1 MSPYPLV
8 SVVVPC
14 RNEERHIAQCLD
26 SILACDF
33 PQERLEILVV
43 DGCSD
48 DGTRAI
54 LARYAERY
62 ARIHVLDNPKRI
74 TPTALNIGVL
84 AARGEI
90 IMRMDAHVIYPASY
104 ISQLVGALEE
114 TGADNVGGIIATLP
128 GDDSATARAIAV
140 GLSHPLGVGNS
151 YFRVGS
157 RERRWTDAVSF
168 GCYRR
173 QVFERIGL
181 FDEELVRNQ
190 DDEFDLRLIK
200 HGGRVL
206 LLPEVVSQYYARRSL
221 RQVARMFYQYGYFKP
236 PARSWS
242 VSPEPRG
249 VGAHCA
255 LVAAGGAG
263 RGRHTRALR
272 GAGAGLRAGVH
283 ARPRRRARRSP
294 GHRVPRAARQL
305 RRRFPERGGRPRL
318 RVAPQPAGRRRHLPV
333 ALAEEAAGWPR
344 AHPRS
349 RASATTK

>member
-1 MSPYPLV
+1 MSTHPLV

-236 PARSWS
+236 
-242 VSPEPRG
+242 
-249 VGAHCA
+249 
-255 LVAAGGAG
+255 LVAKKLGRIMTFRQLVPALFLLSLAASALTALLPPSSKVSSRCRPGRAKSTFTTSVGTSGPAAIRSRCAAKARRVCLNGNAAG
-263 RGRHTRALR
+263 RWKPDV
-272 GAGAGLRAGVH
+272 AGSSVT
-283 ARPRRRARRSP
+283 S
-294 GHRVPRAARQL
+294 
-305 RRRFPERGGRPRL
+305 
-318 RVAPQPAGRRRHLPV
+318 
-333 ALAEEAAGWPR
+333 W
-344 AHPRS
+344 
-349 RASATTK
+349 

>member
-173 QVFERIGL
+173 QVFERIGM

-236 PARSWS
+236 LVAKKLGRIMTFRQLVPGLFLLSLAASALTALWWPPAARVGAGILGLYAALVLGCALASMRAHGVGPAAVLVTVFPVLH
-242 VSPEPRG
+242 VSYGVGFLRG
-249 VGAHCA
+249 VVDHVFGW
-255 LVAAGGAG
+255 
-263 RGRHTRALR
+263 
-272 GAGAGLRAGVH
+272 
-283 ARPRRRARRSP
+283 RRSP
-294 GHRVPRAARQL
+294 RDAAAISL
-305 RRRFPERGGRPRL
+305 
-318 RVAPQPAGRRRHLPV
+318 
-333 ALAEEAAGWPR
+333 
-344 AHPRS
+344 S
-349 RASATTK
+349 R